1 MDKMEENMKRKPMIE
16 YLEIDKNTYVENDVI
31 KTRINESKD
40 NDECSWDELWEG
52 VLKIMSEIRRYD
64 ELHNQDNN

>member
-1 MDKMEENMKRKPMIE
+1 MKNESKIPMIE

-52 VLKIMSEIRRYD
+52 VLKIMNEIRRYD
-64 ELHNQDNN
+64 ETHN